1 MSDQTPIS
9 LLKELDVRV
18 RSHAVGLPEQ
28 QEIAATWSGIG
39 FRIGDHRFVSPMS
52 EVTELL
58 RVPAY
63 TRLPNVKSWVLG
75 VSNIRGRLIPLI
87 DLGLF
92 VSNDASVPMR
102 SRRILVVE
110 QEEQSDGLVVDG
122 VEGMQYFPI
131 DSYSD
136 VVPEMPE
143 SIKSYVSGHFVKDN
157 IIWSRF
163 NMGLLLD
170 DEKFQEVAG

>member
-1 MSDQTPIS
+1 MADQTPLS
-9 LLKELDVRV
+9 LLRKLDSRV
-18 RSHAVGLPEQ
+18 RSSAVGLPEQ
-28 QEIAATWSGIG
+28 QEIAETWSGIG
-39 FRIGDHRFVSPMS
+39 FRIGGHHFVSPMS

-63 TRLPNVKSWVLG
+63 TRLPNVKPWVLG

-92 VSNDASVPMR
+92 LSNETSVPIR

-110 QEEQSDGLVVDG
+110 KDEQSDGLVVDG
-122 VEGMQYFPI
+122 VDGMQYFPI

-136 VVPEMPE
+136 QVPDMPE
-143 SIKSYVSGHFVKDN
+143 SIKPFVSGHFVKDS
-157 IIWSRF
+157 ITWSRF
-163 NMGLLLD
+163 NMGMLTEND
-170 DEKFQEVAG
+170 KFQDVAG